1 MERLCPQDFDEV
13 YRLME
18 VSFPAAERRTREG
31 QQALLEEADY
41 RLWGER
47 DSHGLLAF
55 AAVWELSPMTFVE
68 HLAVD
73 PVRRG
78 GGTGSR
84 MLTALAAQYGALC
97 LEVELP
103 RTEMAARRVEFYRRN
118 GFQLYAY
125 PYEQPPLSVG
135 GNPVPLQI
143 MTRGYPLDAASFAA
157 LREQLYTRV
166 YQVK

>member
-78 GGTGSR
+78 GGHAVPDAGHRKAIQAAFRRTGHR
-84 MLTALAAQYGALC
+84 PGLLC
-97 LEVELP
+97 AVHD
-103 RTEMAARRVEFYRRN
+103 RRLCDPFLWRQHR
-118 GFQLYAY
+118 
-125 PYEQPPLSVG
+125 
-135 GNPVPLQI
+135 
-143 MTRGYPLDAASFAA
+143 
-157 LREQLYTRV
+157 
-166 YQVK
+166 